1 MVINCIIHTQI
12 LKVSKIPRM
21 NVATM
26 SSDIEMLPWFHPF
39 TLGILGMFGILSL
52 VLLFLMPSIHT
63 GDKKLHA
70 VITGGSSGIGLGLAH
85 QCAENGVQNITL
97 IARNMTA
104 LEKAQKELAVK
115 YPSSKF
121 HIQSLDVGDYKA
133 VSAVGKL
140 IVKNGGP
147 PTMLFNNAGITTVHT
162 FQDVPIEDFEKV
174 VRCNYL
180 GTVYMTKALLNDMP
194 PGSCIMM
201 TSSMAGLVGVFGFT
215 GYSPTKFAIRGFAES
230 LQSEVRR
237 NGISVSLA
245 FPPDTDTPCYEAEN
259 KSKPKETFLISD
271 SSGLMQPEA

>member
-1 MVINCIIHTQI
+1 MCVH
-12 LKVSKIPRM
+12 VKIKIKSGPQ
-21 NVATM
+21 NTTTM
-26 SSDIEMLPWFHPF
+26 SSEIEVLPWFHPV
-39 TLGILGMFGILSL
+39 TLGILSIFGILSL
-52 VLLFLMPSIHT
+52 LLSFLIPSTHV

-97 IARNMTA
+97 IARNKAA
-104 LEKAQKELAVK
+104 LEKSQKELAAK
-115 YPSSKF
+115 YPLSKF

-133 VSAVGKL
+133 VAAAGKL
-140 IVKNGGP
+140 IIENGGP
-147 PTMLFNNAGITTVHT
+147 PTILFNNAGITTVHT
-162 FQDVPIEDFEKV
+162 FQDVPIDDFEKV

-237 NGISVSLA
+237 NGISVSIA
-245 FPPDTDTPCYEAEN
+245 FPPDTDTPCFEAEN
-259 KSKPKETFLISD
+259 KTKPKETFLISD